1 MKRRKAIQKIAIGTG
16 TFFILP
22 AAIVS
27 CEKDPDPDPDGNGNG
42 GGNDIEIN
50 LDDAANAALKTVGC
64 FIVTKGI
71 IVANIDGSAF
81 LALSSECTH
90 EGCTIG
96 FNSGNS
102 TFPCPCHGS
111 IFNSTGAVLQGP
123 AATALKKYTVQK
135 NGNILVLS

>member
-1 MKRRKAIQKIAIGTG
+1 MERRKAIKKIAIGTG

-27 CEKDPDPDPDGNGNG
+27 CEKDPDPDGNGNG
-42 GGNDIEIN
+42 GGDDIEIN
-50 LDDAANAALKTVGC
+50 LDDAANAALKRVGG
-64 FIVTKGI
+64 FVVTKGI
-71 IVANIDGSAF
+71 IVANLDGTTFIAV
-81 LALSSECTH
+81 SSDCTH

-111 IFNSTGAVLQGP
+111 IFNSAGAVLQGP
-123 AATALKKYTVQK
+123 AATALKKYNVQK